1 MTTATATCCEH
12 ITREQALSEQEAVR
26 LNIMRLVNEVTNNGA
41 TLVQKYQDF
50 INGEYP
56 DAKPYIIHAAMRDL
70 SVMGG
75 HLPEDTPG
83 SAARVVPAPDANA
96 VAESKPKPK
105 KPKITMKELANW
117 DMGRLI
123 RRQSDNGRNLI
134 LELWDMMNPR
144 YVYPSSNPDERKY
157 QKATEIKSH
166 HEFRAMQEI
175 VKRGHGCQNPYAYV
189 QTSAMEERRLQEWL
203 ARETREI
210 DNDGLDVITYLFEV
224 IRNPKENRWG
234 EIITKPY
241 TQSQRLWSLKH
252 LLWRGIDIPWE
263 HITPADIEKYY
274 RDLGEQKRIEAERRL
289 EAERRI
295 ADPNSTAPL
304 TPEQE
309 SAVLGMLE
317 HMQRAADESDA
328 KAAKKAEKKAKK
340 AAKRAAAAKSDA
352 HDYNSAANR
361 NSATNNAANG
371 DNAASADKDN
381 GNSAANNAA
390 NRNSAGNCNNA
401 NNNAA
406 NGNNAASADK
416 DNGNSAV
423 ASGNNNAANGNN
435 AANADKDNGRN
446 TGDTAPAPT
455 RAFATS
461 LPDPDDRGAQA
472 VANAIARHPNVD
484 LDTALENHYSTAGI
498 PKENLSYGQIYDA
511 IIAEANFQKR
521 QANFKHLSTFDDPA
535 DGAEDNAPPKSR
547 SP

>member
-1 MTTATATCCEH
+1 MTTATAICCDH

-144 YVYPSSNPDERKY
+144 YVFPSSNPDERKY

-361 NSATNNAANG
+361 NSANNNAANG
-371 DNAASADKDN
+371 DNASRADKGN

-390 NRNSAGNCNNA
+390 NGAG
-401 NNNAA
+401 
-406 NGNNAASADK
+406 
-416 DNGNSAV
+416 
-423 ASGNNNAANGNN
+423 NGNN

-446 TGDTAPAPT
+446 TGDNATAST
-455 RAFATS
+455 GATATP
-461 LPDPDDRGAQA
+461 PDPDDRGAQA

>member
-1 MTTATATCCEH
+1 MTTATATCCDH

-96 VAESKPKPK
+96 VAQSKP

-123 RRQSDNGRNLI
+123 RSQSNNGRNLI

-381 GNSAANNAA
+381 GNSAAN
-390 NRNSAGNCNNA
+390 RNSAGNGNSA

-406 NGNNAASADK
+406 NGNNAGDPAANRNNGKSAANNKDIGNAKSDARADK
-416 DNGNSAV
+416 DNIKNTSAT
-423 ASGNNNAANGNN
+423 AAHTG
-435 AANADKDNGRN
+435 ADANAP
-446 TGDTAPAPT
+446 TGATATPHDEDA
-455 RAFATS
+455 
-461 LPDPDDRGAQA
+461 RGAQA